1 MIELMGDMPP
11 HTIGVRASGT
21 LTRQDYHDTL
31 IPAVREGLEQGHLN
45 VLFVTEPDFS
55 GLDGG
60 ALWEDAKAAGS
71 IGLGH
76 LRSWG
81 RVAVV
86 TDKDWIRHAMSAF
99 GWLSPGQM
107 KLFEPDQLDAAR
119 EWVGAAQPG

>member
-1 MIELMGDMPP
+1 MIELLADMPP

-31 IPAVREGLEQGHLN
+31 IPAVRGALEQGRLN
-45 VLFVTEPDFS
+45 VVFVTDPDFS
-55 GLDGG
+55 GLDTG

-76 LRSWG
+76 LSDWG

-86 TDKDWIRHAMSAF
+86 TDKDWIRHATSAF
-99 GWLSPGQM
+99 GWLSPGEM
-107 KLFEPDQLDAAR
+107 KLFEPDELDAAR
-119 EWVGAAQPG
+119 AWVAAAES